1 MAKTPELVHLHNHTH
16 YSILDGLQKIPAMLD
31 RVQEL
36 GQKAVAI
43 TDHGSMS
50 GAIEFYLEAKKRDIK
65 PIIGI
70 ETYMAR
76 RSHLDKSGK
85 QDANPYHLILLAKN
99 YQGYQNLC
107 KLSTIAWLD
116 GFYYKPRIDRKLLE
130 QYSEGLICL
139 SGCAGGELA
148 KAIEANDF
156 DKATEIAKWYKR
168 VFGDDY
174 YLELQDHGDW
184 ELGKIINQGNL
195 KLAKELGIKYVIT
208 KDCHYTLRE
217 QDKAHDILLCIQTA
231 SNLDDKDRFRIDLP
245 LYLTS
250 TDETIASTQLEPDV
264 ILEAIRQTDQIADKV
279 DLEIPMGQILIPT
292 FPVPDS
298 ETEESYLESLVL
310 AGANRLYK
318 NNQSDLPSE
327 VTDRIKFE
335 LGVIKRMGYCGY
347 MLIVW
352 DLINWS
358 KSQGIITGPGRGS
371 AAGSI
376 VCYCIGITDID
387 PLKYQLLFERF
398 LNPERISMPDIDM
411 DFPDDRR
418 DEVIDY
424 ASQKYGS
431 DRVAHI
437 VTFGVMAARNAVR
450 DTGRVLGYDY
460 NSIDSIAKKIPA
472 PVQGRH
478 IPLADSIK
486 NDPELKTEYE
496 TNPIAKHVIDN
507 ALNLEG
513 TIRNSG
519 VHAAGVVIAPEP
531 LVKRLPLMNAAKGVI
546 STQYSMNY
554 VEGLGLLKF
563 DFLGL
568 SNLTIIKNTLRIIK
582 KVYKKEIDATNIP
595 LDDSDTYR
603 LFQEGKTMGIFQ
615 FESSGMRSY
624 LRQLKPTVFEDIVAM
639 VALYRPGPLGGGFTD
654 QFIRRKNNP
663 DLIEYG
669 HPKLESILKPTYG
682 VVVYQEQVMDIS
694 KVLSGFS
701 GGEADTLRK
710 AMGKKQRDTLA
721 KMKDKFIKGAK
732 THSQV
737 DDKYINDL
745 WSSLEDFAD
754 YGFNKSHAASYAL
767 ISIWTA
773 YLKAHYPAAFMAA
786 LMTNHFEETEKL
798 TIAIKECKDMGI
810 KILPPDINQSYTEF
824 AITPDKQAI
833 RFGLM
838 AIKNVGEKSIDQLI
852 EIRNQS
858 GQFTDLDDFLTKIP
872 TGVINKKILE
882 SLVKVGALDS
892 LGDRQILLANIEQIV
907 SYHSTLQKT
916 INSQQNSLFAGTE
929 SAQSIHKIRLSPAR
943 EIISDKTILTWEKE
957 LTGHYISKHPLEE
970 FIEEIESKT
979 QSIPSLNPSQEGQLV
994 VVAGIISSI
1003 KKITTKKGQ
1012 TMAIVGLSGVEDDIE
1027 VVVFPNSYQA
1037 YQALI
1042 EENHTVIVKAKVNYQ
1057 DRGRQLDKPKLIAE
1071 KIGQLDK
1078 KTLSRI
1084 RAPKQSSSSTKEDI
1098 SYKPLEKLIITLNQP
1113 GKNQLIKLK
1122 QLLDHYPGE
1131 HPVLLK
1137 IQTDYKIQ
1145 PLELSIKVSKDPE
1158 LISTL
1163 EQDYSLGYN

>member
-1 MAKTPELVHLHNHTH
+1 MAKPTELVHLHNHTH

-31 RVQEL
+31 RVKEL
-36 GQKAVAI
+36 GQSAVAI
-43 TDHGSMS
+43 TDHGTMS

-107 KLSTIAWLD
+107 QLSTIAWLD
-116 GFYYKPRIDRKLLE
+116 GFYYKPRIDRELLE
-130 QYSEGLICL
+130 KYSEGLICL

-156 DKATEIAKWYKR
+156 EKATEIAKWYQQ

-184 ELGKIINQGNL
+184 ELGQIINQGNL
-195 KLAKELGIKYVIT
+195 RLAKELDIQYVIT
-208 KDCHYTLRE
+208 KDCHYTLKE
-217 QDKAHDILLCIQTA
+217 QEKAHDILLCIQTA

-250 TDETIASTQLEPDV
+250 TEETLATSQLEAEV
-264 ILEAIRQTDQIADKV
+264 ITEAISQTSQIADKV
-279 DLEIPMGQILIPT
+279 ELEIPMGQILIPT
-292 FPVPDS
+292 FPVPKS

-310 AGANRLYK
+310 EGANRLYS
-318 NNQSDLPSE
+318 NDQGTLSDQ
-327 VTDRIKFE
+327 VTNRIKFE

-376 VCYCIGITDID
+376 VCYCLGITDID

-411 DFPDDRR
+411 DFPDDHR
-418 DEVIDY
+418 DEVIQY

-431 DRVAHI
+431 DQVAHI

-460 NSIDSIAKKIPA
+460 NSIDAIAKKIPA

-486 NDPELKTEYE
+486 NDPELKTEYQ

-531 LVKRLPLMNAAKGVI
+531 LVKRIPLMNAAKGVVA
-546 STQYSMNY
+546 TQYSMNY
-554 VEGLGLLKF
+554 VEGLGFLKF

-568 SNLTIIKNTLRIIK
+568 SNLTIIKNTLRIVK
-582 KVYKKEIDATNIP
+582 KVYGEKINATDIP
-595 LDDSDTYR
+595 LDDPNTYR

-654 QFIRRKNNP
+654 EFIKRKNNP
-663 DLIEYG
+663 DLIKYD
-669 HPKLESILKPTYG
+669 HPKLEPILQPTYG

-737 DDKYINDL
+737 DDQFINDL

-767 ISIWTA
+767 IAIWTA

-798 TIAIKECKDMGI
+798 TIAIKECKDMGV

-838 AIKNVGEKSIDQLI
+838 AIKNVGEKSIEQII

-858 GQFTDLDDFLTKIP
+858 GQFTDLDDFLIKIP
-872 TGVINKKILE
+872 AGVINKKILE
-882 SLVKVGALDS
+882 SMIKVGAFDS

-907 SYHSTLQKT
+907 SFHSNLQKT
-916 INSQQNSLFAGTE
+916 LNSQQNSLFAGTE
-929 SAQSIHKIRLSPAR
+929 SAESIHKIKLNPAQ

-970 FIEEIESKT
+970 FIEEIEKRT
-979 QSIPSLNPSQEGQLV
+979 QSISGLNPSQEGQMV
-994 VVAGIISSI
+994 VIAGIITTI

-1012 TMAIVGLSGVEDDIE
+1012 TMAILNLSGVEEEIE
-1027 VVVFPNSYQA
+1027 LVIFPNTYQSYQ
-1037 YQALI
+1037 QLI
-1042 EENHTVIVKAKVNYQ
+1042 NENQIVVAKGKLSYL
-1057 DRGRQLDKPKLIAE
+1057 DRGRQLDKPKLITE
-1071 KIGQLDK
+1071 KLGPLDQ

-1084 RAPKQSSSSTKEDI
+1084 RPPKQSKPSDII
-1098 SYKPLEKLIITLNQP
+1098 SYKPLEKLIITINQP
-1113 GKNQLIKLK
+1113 GKNQLVELK
-1122 QLLDHYPGE
+1122 QLLDKYPGE

-1137 IQTDYKIQ
+1137 IQTGHHIQ
-1145 PLELSIKVSKDPE
+1145 PLELPIKVAKDPE
-1158 LISTL
+1158 LVTTL
-1163 EQDYSLGYN
+1163 EKDYSLGYN